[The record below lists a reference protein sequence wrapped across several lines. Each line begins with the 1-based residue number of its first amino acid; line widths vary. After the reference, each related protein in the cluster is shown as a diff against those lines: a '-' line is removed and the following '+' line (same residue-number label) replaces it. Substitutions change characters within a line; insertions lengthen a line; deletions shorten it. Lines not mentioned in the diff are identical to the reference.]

1 MSTDSDRKLAMRIA
15 RWTRAG
21 RWVGFS
27 LLELMAAIAVFVV
40 VSGVALNLFYSQQP
54 LFKQQQG
61 QAGLNIGLRNAVAQL
76 QMDMVNGGS
85 GDTMGANM
93 PSWPVGV
100 TIVNNVQSSGSCYS
114 SGAYTTDC
122 FDQLNILVAD
132 RTKVSG
138 NLITPINTTDSTGG
152 SGGGNCSNTTAGTAY
167 GRPATGLTAAQT
179 AGTYLAG
186 NQLLFLSSDG
196 SKVTTA
202 VLTSNAVALAST
214 VQFTFNPTNANGTNS
229 QANDPL
235 RITWT
240 QLSSPDNNDVSSNNV
255 PHKETLSTQFCG
267 SDWIVKL
274 APITYAVDTTS
285 SSNPKLTRT
294 QNGSSAVVMEQIIG
308 FKVGASVWN
317 DVNDS
322 TNAQYYYDA
331 STYPTAYDFSL
342 VRSVRVSIIGRT
354 VPSTM
359 PSYTYRNSFDNGHYQ
374 IQGASVVVNPRNLSM
389 ND

>member
-1 MSTDSDRKLAMRIA
+1 MSEIV
-15 RWTRAG
+15 RWNRAG
-21 RWVGFS
+21 RRAGFS
-27 LLELMAAIAVFVV
+27 LLELLAAMAVFVV
-40 VSGVALNLFYSQQP
+40 VSGVALSLFSRQQP
-54 LFKQQQG
+54 LFKRQQG

-93 PSWPVGV
+93 PGWPVGV

-114 SGAYTTDC
+114 SGAYTANC

-132 RTKVSG
+132 RTQVSG
-138 NLITPINTTDSTGG
+138 NLITPIHATDSTGG
-152 SGGGNCSNTTAGTAY
+152 SASSNCSNTSTGTAY
-167 GRPATGLTAAQT
+167 GQAASGLTVAQT
-179 AGTYLAG
+179 AASYLAG

-202 VLTSNAVALAST
+202 VLASKAVASGSA

-255 PHKETLSTQFCG
+255 PHKETLATQFCG
-267 SDWIVKL
+267 PDWIVKL
-274 APITYAVDTTS
+274 APITYTVDTTES
-285 SSNPKLTRT
+285 TNPKLTRT
-294 QNGSSAVVMEQIIG
+294 QSGSSAVVMEQIIG

-317 DVNDS
+317 DVNDT

-342 VRSVRVSIIGRT
+342 LRSVRVSIIGRT
-354 VPSTM
+354 VPSTD
-359 PSYTYRNSFDNGHYQ
+359 PSYSYRNSFDNGAYQ

>member
-1 MSTDSDRKLAMRIA
+1 MSRDPDRKLITRIV
-15 RWTRAG
+15 RWTLAG
-21 RWVGFS
+21 RRAGFS
-27 LLELMAAIAVFVV
+27 LLELMAAVAVFVV
-40 VSGVALNLFYSQQP
+40 VSGVALNLFYNQQP

-132 RTKVSG
+132 RTKVSS
-138 NLITPINTTDSTGG
+138 NLITPIHATDSTGG
-152 SGGGNCSNTTAGTAY
+152 SGSSNCSNTSTGTAY
-167 GRPATGLTAAQT
+167 GQPATGLTVAQT
-179 AGTYLAG
+179 AASYLAG
-186 NQLLFLSSDG
+186 NQLLFLSSNG
-196 SKVTTA
+196 STVTTA
-202 VLTSNAVALAST
+202 VLTSNAVAVGSA
-214 VQFTFNPTNANGTNS
+214 VRFTFNPTNANGTNS

-235 RITWT
+235 AITWT
-240 QLSSPDNNDVSSNNV
+240 QLTSPDYEDVSSNNV
-255 PHKETLSTQFCG
+255 PHKETLAIQFCG
-267 SDWIVKL
+267 PDWIVKL
-274 APITYAVDTTS
+274 APIIYTVNTANS
-285 SSNPKLTRT
+285 ANPQLTRT
-294 QNGSSAVVMEQIIG
+294 QSGSSAVVMEQIIG

-317 DVNDS
+317 DTNAS
-322 TNAQYYYDA
+322 TNSQYYYAA
-331 STYPTAYDFSL
+331 STYPTPYDFSL

-354 VPSTM
+354 VPSTN
-359 PSYTYRNSFDNGHYQ
+359 PSYSYRNSFDNGPYQ

>member
-1 MSTDSDRKLAMRIA
+1 MSRDPDRKLITRIV

-21 RWVGFS
+21 GQAGFS
-27 LLELMAAIAVFVV
+27 LLELMAAVAVFVV
-40 VSGVALNLFYSQQP
+40 VSGVALNLFYNQQP

-114 SGAYTTDC
+114 SGAYTAKC

-132 RTKVSG
+132 RTQVSG
-138 NLITPINTTDSTGG
+138 NLITPIHATDSTGG
-152 SGGGNCSNTTAGTAY
+152 SGSSNCSNTSTGTAY
-167 GRPATGLTAAQT
+167 GQPATGLTVAQT
-179 AGTYLAG
+179 AASYLAG
-186 NQLLFLSSDG
+186 NQLLFLSSNG
-196 SKVTTA
+196 STVTTA
-202 VLTSNAVALAST
+202 VLTSNAVAVGSA

-235 RITWT
+235 AITWT
-240 QLSSPDNNDVSSNNV
+240 QLTSPDYEDVSSNNV
-255 PHKETLSTQFCG
+255 PHKETLATQFCG
-267 SDWIVKL
+267 PDWIVKL
-274 APITYAVDTTS
+274 APIIYTVNTANS
-285 SSNPKLTRT
+285 ANPQLTRT
-294 QNGSSAVVMEQIIG
+294 QSGSSAVVMEQIIG

-317 DVNDS
+317 DTNAS
-322 TNAQYYYDA
+322 TNSQYYYAA
-331 STYPTAYDFSL
+331 STYPTPYDFSL

-354 VPSTM
+354 VPSTN
-359 PSYTYRNSFDNGHYQ
+359 PSYSYRNSFDNGPYQ